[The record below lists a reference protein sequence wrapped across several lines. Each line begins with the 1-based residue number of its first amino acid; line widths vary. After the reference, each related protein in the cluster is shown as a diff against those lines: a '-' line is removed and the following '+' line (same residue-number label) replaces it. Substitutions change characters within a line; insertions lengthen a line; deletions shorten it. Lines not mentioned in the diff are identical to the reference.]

1 MIQRLQKPHGSAKR
15 TARRKTPPP
24 PFPDGGDPPTL
35 PTVPPS
41 EVVAQGE
48 ATILGFPAEVPD
60 DDEEAER
67 LEAEAVPGVPETGG
81 ELLVLRRPDR
91 VGAAV
96 LVLGGVAANVSL
108 FLPWTPGESS
118 YGLALVQQGVDVLGG
133 GIGELVSSGL
143 WQPFAVVLAGGLFVV
158 LGLLMLVPAH
168 SHRLLGVVALF
179 VALAAAAAV
188 VVLLSQAGWRVERT
202 EIGTWFAVA
211 VPGLGL
217 LGALKAMLTPPHV
230 ALAHPVA
237 TVDDE
242 VGRSRSSPG

>member
-1 MIQRLQKPHGSAKR
+1 MIQRVQKPNGSGQR

-24 PFPDGGDPPTL
+24 PFPDGGDPSTL
-35 PTVPPS
+35 PTVPPAQR
-41 EVVAQGE
+41 VAEDE
-48 ATILGFPAEVPD
+48 ATILGFPADVPD
-60 DDEEAER
+60 DDEEEADR
-67 LEAEAVPGVPETGG
+67 LEAEAVAGVPETSGD
-81 ELLVLRRPDR
+81 LLVLRRPDR
-91 VGAAV
+91 VAAAV
-96 LVLGGVAANVSL
+96 LVLAGVAANVAL

-133 GIGELVSSGL
+133 GLGELIRSGL
-143 WQPFAVVLAGGLFVV
+143 WQPFAVVLSGGLFVI

-168 SHRLLGVVALF
+168 SHRMLGVVALF
-179 VALAAAAAV
+179 VAMGAAAAV
-188 VVLLSQAGWRVERT
+188 VVLLSSAGWRVERT

-237 TVDDE
+237 AATETADQT
-242 VGRSRSSPG
+242 